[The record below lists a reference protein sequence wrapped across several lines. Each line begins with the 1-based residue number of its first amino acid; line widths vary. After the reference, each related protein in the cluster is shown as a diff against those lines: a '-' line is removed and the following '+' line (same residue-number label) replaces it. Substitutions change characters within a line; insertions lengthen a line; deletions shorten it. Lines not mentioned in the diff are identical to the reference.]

1 MLIITRKEGESFYI
15 SGGIKV
21 AILSINGRQIRVG
34 VLAPD
39 EATILREELMT
50 DEDYYD
56 MEATKCI

>member
-39 EATILREELMT
+39 HDTILRQELMT
-50 DEDYYD
+50 KQDYID
-56 MEATKCI
+56 MECQSCI

>member
-1 MLIITRKEGESFYI
+1 MLIITRKEGEAFYI

-39 EATILREELMT
+39 HDTILRQELMT
-50 DEDYYD
+50 KQDYID
-56 MEATKCI
+56 MECESCI